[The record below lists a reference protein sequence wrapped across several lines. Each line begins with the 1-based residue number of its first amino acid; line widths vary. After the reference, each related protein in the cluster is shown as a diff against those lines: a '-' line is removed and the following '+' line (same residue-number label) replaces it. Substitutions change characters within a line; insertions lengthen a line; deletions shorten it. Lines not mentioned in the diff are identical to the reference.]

1 MNFYKYIFQDW
12 ERNNGNIK
20 SKLVLFL
27 YRLAQIIEK
36 NYILK
41 FFLFFY
47 LVFYRVFVEWF
58 LCIELPWKVHSGRGL
73 IIDHGHA
80 LVVNYKTIIG
90 KNCLLRQCTT
100 IGTKQMANGS
110 HSLAPIIG
118 NYVDIGANVCI
129 LGNILIGNNVIIGAG
144 SVVVKDIP
152 DNSIV
157 AGNPAKIIRKI
168 EPILNL

>member
-1 MNFYKYIFQDW
+1 MNFYKYLFQDW
-12 ERNNGNIK
+12 ERNKGNIK

-36 NYILK
+36 KYILK

-47 LVFYRVFVEWF
+47 LIFYRVFVEWF
-58 LCIELPWKVHSGRGL
+58 LCIELPWKVNSGSGL

-100 IGTKQMANGS
+100 IGTKQMPNGVF
-110 HSLAPIIG
+110 SLAPVIG
-118 NYVDIGANVCI
+118 NNVDIGANVSI
-129 LGNILIGNNVIIGAG
+129 IGNISIGNNVIIGAG
-144 SVVVKDIP
+144 SVVIKDIP
-152 DNSIV
+152 ENCIV
-157 AGNPAKIIRKI
+157 VGNPARVIRKI
-168 EPILNL
+168 EPNLNS